1 MGQFL
6 AVGIATKLQLHPIP
20 SDPIEFNNLQKNLE
34 NRGIDLSIY
43 NGQQYGETWDSH
55 LKPSIVEAELLE
67 FLQSI
72 YNKLQPFTRLDDS
85 KEVINNFKS
94 YPPES
99 WIERLSKA
107 SFYNLQ
113 NDAYAQGRY
122 YSIDGKR
129 VQLRFVSTALVMGGK
144 IFMETDNGLFDLFA
158 AGLQA
163 QLDSFQLSKAI
174 RVYITG

>member
-6 AVGIATKLQLHPIP
+6 AVGIVTKLQLHPIP
-20 SDPIEFNNLQKNLE
+20 SDPIDFNTLQEGLE
-34 NRGIDLSIY
+34 NQGIDLSIY
-43 NGQQYGETWDSH
+43 NGQQYGETWDGQ
-55 LKPSIVEAELLE
+55 LKPSIVETELLD
-67 FLQSI
+67 FLQAV
-72 YNKLQPFTRLDDS
+72 YAKLQPFTKLDDS

-99 WIERLSKA
+99 WFERLSEA

-122 YSIDGKR
+122 YSIDGR
-129 VQLRFVSTALVMGGK
+129 RIQLRFVSAALVMGGK

-163 QLDSFQLSKAI
+163 QLDSFQLSKALK
-174 RVYITG
+174 VYITG